1 MRKFLLPKMGHLSKS
16 FAYLGLIRSCDVRF
30 LFLLIIII
38 NSDHIFLHDPLVQR
52 NFSSLSLMLVLLR
65 LGRIRSMIILHSAP
79 TYEVISFDIFWLYRE
94 LASSEGARLIK
105 NSLDR

>member
-16 FAYLGLIRSCDVRF
+16 FAYLGLIRSSDVRF

-38 NSDHIFLHDPLVQR
+38 NSNHIFLHDPLVQR

-65 LGRIRSMIILHSAP
+65 LGRRIRSMIILHSAP
-79 TYEVISFDIFWLYRE
+79 TYEIISFDIFWL
-94 LASSEGARLIK
+94 
-105 NSLDR
+105 N